1 MMRLAKIVLCSFLF
15 LVFGAGGAWAGVNIS
30 LKDRAHVRQ
39 KVLRLAEI
47 ARVDVEPGTE
57 GADLAD
63 LEIGP
68 APLPG
73 KEKVVTRS
81 HLLLILKSQQVP
93 VRDVQFSGADQTV
106 VVRDAQ
112 TLKAAQI
119 GEVVKKYLKKEM
131 PWRLDDVE
139 IHRIT
144 GLRDLVLPAGKIT
157 YQVIPQ
163 PHTDFLGT
171 TPLKVILEM
180 AGGEN
185 KQIWVNA
192 DIRVYVP
199 IVTARHPIARLSQ
212 IDENDIEMERRNLA
226 GLNSDYF
233 SSLGEVVGT
242 RSRSFIRAGD
252 PIRKNQVEIPP
263 VVRRGDLVTMKVEN
277 SLLRIIARGKV
288 LENGIPGAVV
298 RVQNIASKK
307 EVYGKVI
314 DGGTV
319 QVEGW

>member
-1 MMRLAKIVLCSFLF
+1 MKRPVQIFFYSVLLLIFCAQMA
-15 LVFGAGGAWAGVNIS
+15 GAGINIA
-30 LKDRAHVRQ
+30 LQKRVHVR
-39 KVLRLAEI
+39 KKLLCLGDISHVHS
-47 ARVDVEPGTE
+47 DPGSA
-57 GADLAD
+57 GADLSS
-63 LEIGP
+63 LEICRT
-68 APLPG
+68 PLPG
-73 KEKVVTRS
+73 KKMDITRS
-81 HLLLILKSQQVP
+81 RLMLLLKSQKIQARNVH
-93 VRDVQFSGADQTV
+93 FSGAQQTV
-106 VVRDAQ
+106 VIRDAQ
-112 TLKAAQI
+112 TVTAKQI
-119 GEVVKKYLKKEM
+119 QRVVKAYLEKEI
-131 PWRLDDVE
+131 PWKSDDVE

-144 GLRDLVLPAGKIT
+144 GPHDLLLPAGKVA

-171 TPLKVILEM
+171 TPLQVILKA
-180 AGGEN
+180 AGE
-185 KQIWVNA
+185 KKSIWVNA

-199 IVTARHPIARLSQ
+199 VVTARHPIARLSEL
-212 IDENDIEMERRNLA
+212 DANDVVVERRNLA

-233 SSLGEVVGT
+233 SSIQSILGT
-242 RSRSFIRAGD
+242 RSRSFIRVGE

-319 QVEGW
+319 QIQAW